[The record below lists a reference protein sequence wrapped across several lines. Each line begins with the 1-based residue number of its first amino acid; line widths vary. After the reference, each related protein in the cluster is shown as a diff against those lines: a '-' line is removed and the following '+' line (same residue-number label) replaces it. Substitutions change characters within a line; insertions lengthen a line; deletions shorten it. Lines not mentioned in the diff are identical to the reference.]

1 MDIIKKI
8 VRSVFRYKLTA
19 IFFIIGQLIM
29 YVTIFGALGIYNR
42 AYQKEADRLAAQYKN
57 RIEMDV
63 TSLNKSDILSVDRE
77 DVTEG
82 NVIAKNVSLFYS
94 ERKSNNKKPEIILAS
109 NEKIPYELVSGRMP
123 GIQKDDEGKR
133 LVALGREQYKYA
145 YEMNGKYYATF
156 ENESYEV
163 VGIIGNAGSD
173 YLDNTIV
180 FNIMCLGENVLSAIS
195 NLSEYTVFIGS
206 NNSDINET
214 YAKMYNNI
222 IKKDKNA
229 AIEST
234 SISGDGKS
242 TVAGTLKRE
251 NVKINIIVYIFC
263 ILNCML
269 MSEFWIIERNKE
281 FAIRRTYGYS
291 QLRIIGGIARDIIA
305 LGGTSLII
313 YTACHIIAVNVLR
326 IRLYTINWNMGVIL
340 SIIFINATSL
350 IFTMIVPVYR
360 IMRLNPAVILED
372 KE

>member
-8 VRSVFRYKLTA
+8 WRSVFRYKLTA
-19 IFFIIGQLIM
+19 SFFIIGQLIM
-29 YVTIFGALGIYNR
+29 YVTIFGALGIYNK
-42 AYQKEADRLAAQYKN
+42 AYQKEADRLEAQYKN

-63 TSLNKSDILSVDRE
+63 TSLNKSDILSVARE
-77 DVTEG
+77 NITEG

-109 NEKIPYELVSGRMP
+109 NENIPYELVSGRMP
-123 GIQKDDEGKR
+123 GTWKDDEGKR
-133 LVALGREQYKYA
+133 LVALGRAQYEYA
-145 YEMNGKYYATF
+145 YELDGKYYATF

-180 FNIMCLGENVLSAIS
+180 FDIKCLGDNVLSAIRK
-195 NLSEYTVFIGS
+195 LSEYTVFIGS

-214 YAKMYNNI
+214 YAKIYNDI

-242 TVAGTLKRE
+242 TVAGTLKME

-291 QLRIIGGIARDIIA
+291 QLRIICGIARDIVV
-305 LGGTSLII
+305 LGVAAFCI
-313 YTACHIIAVNVLR
+313 YVICHIAAIYLLR
-326 IRLYTINWNMGVIL
+326 IQLYTISWNIGVIL
-340 SIIFINATSL
+340 SVIFINVTSL
-350 IFTMIVPVYR
+350 IFTIIVPSYR
-360 IMRLNPAVILED
+360 IMKINPAIILEG